1 MNGRIVPCVAPDA
14 AVLLLDWWVLKAWCW
29 VSEPEHWCL
38 LGWPFCLLS
47 SCVVDGSPVSRD
59 EKWCCCLSPSLS
71 SCYLALHLHPSPT
84 PPLPMHELPPL
95 FSTLLQPFLSLSP
108 SFPLPPLPLVLSFP
122 AKRLAGVFSTVV
134 TFNTECHHCFSRSLS
149 SLPLTCLSLCPLLRL
164 HTRLPHPPSSS
175 CSEGLLDQ
183 VLCLEERLALIQLS
197 SVCVWAVCV
206 FCV

>member
-1 MNGRIVPCVAPDA
+1 M
-14 AVLLLDWWVLKAWCW
+14 
-29 VSEPEHWCL
+29 
-38 LGWPFCLLS
+38 GWPFCLLS

-71 SCYLALHLHPSPT
+71 SCHLALHLHPSPT
-84 PPLPMHELPPL
+84 HPPTPPLCPCMSSLLFFLP
-95 FSTLLQPFLSLSP
+95 FSNPFRLFLSLSP